1 MALTK
6 EQINVRVPK
15 ELASRARR
23 CAAVRKTSVND
34 WVAQAIE
41 AKAAQDYET
50 LKIGELEGKLSE
62 VAQEYLPGRVMS
74 VDEMLA
80 MAHTFAEED
89 THDGLP
95 TRHKAATARRTRT
108 ASSRRA
114 R

>member
-1 MALTK
+1 MVLAK

-23 CAAVRKTSVND
+23 CAAVRKTSIND

-41 AKAAQDYET
+41 AKAAQDYDALRIEQ
-50 LKIGELEGKLSE
+50 LEGKLNE
-62 VAQEYLPGRVMS
+62 VAQEYLPGRVVS

-80 MAHTFAEED
+80 MAQAFAEED
-89 THDGLP
+89 TRDGLP
-95 TRHKAATARRTRT
+95 TRHKPTATKPTRRSK
-108 ASSRRA
+108 ARRA

>member
-1 MALTK
+1 MALAK

-23 CAAVRKTSVND
+23 CAAVRKTSINA

-41 AKAAQDYET
+41 SKARSDYES
-50 LKIGELEGKLSE
+50 LRIEQLEGKLSE
-62 VAQEYLPGRVMS
+62 VAQEYLPGHVAS

-80 MAHTFAEED
+80 LAQVFADED
-89 THDGLP
+89 ARDGLP
-95 TRHKAATARRTRT
+95 TRHKAKSRRPRR
-108 ASSRRA
+108 ASSTRRA